1 MEICSRFD
9 TESRRE
15 DLVDTD
21 PSKQGANIVPTA
33 NRNLA
38 SSAHRRWSTRIS
50 ERWSKGS
57 ERRDQVGVV
66 EWAA

>member
-21 PSKQGANIVPTA
+21 PSKQGANIVPISK
-33 NRNLA
+33 A
-38 SSAHRRWSTRIS
+38 SRIKAYCS
-50 ERWSKGS
+50 LKQINMR
-57 ERRDQVGVV
+57 
-66 EWAA
+66 